1 MFRGTYQ
8 AVADSIAQA
17 RRDVRD
23 FVRALGAANGLVER
37 VALAVSEAA
46 TNVVLHAYL
55 DRERPGEFRVVA
67 EVLEEAGA
75 RDLQVRVEDDGR
87 GMMPRFDSP
96 GAGMGL
102 PIIARSADR
111 YDVRTSLS
119 GGNELRMRF
128 VLRGGDRTETA
139 SA

>member
-8 AVADSIAQA
+8 AVAESISQA
-17 RRDVRD
+17 RHDVREY
-23 FVRALGAANGLVER
+23 VRARGGANGLVER

-46 TNVVLHAYL
+46 TNVVLHAYV

-67 EVLEEAGA
+67 EVLEEVGA
-75 RDLQVRVEDDGR
+75 RDLQVCVDDDGR

-102 PIIARSADR
+102 PIIALNSDR
-111 YDVRTSLS
+111 CEVRTSVS
-119 GGNELRMRF
+119 GGNELCMRF
-128 VLRGGDRTETA
+128 VLRGDRAGTA